1 MRCVICNTQL
11 KTEEV
16 VRRDHRGKYIE
27 TCNDCTTSVYKTL
40 REFDLQ
46 KELDKQ
52 FYQCRILSVLK

>member
-16 VRRDHRGKYIE
+16 VRREHRGKYIE

-46 KELDKQ
+46 KELDK
-52 FYQCRILSVLK
+52 